1 MKGSLKNK
9 VKLFSL
15 SAGVVLGI
23 GVFWAVPITGVAY
36 HQSNENTLTEYMES
50 ESFTEMRDQKIDE
63 VEQSF
68 KNDEITYEESVEKIN
83 HLNSKEFAD
92 ESLKT
97 KSEGYVKSKN
107 IENDLLITTYVE
119 TGLVAA
125 VWLGAI
131 ADLMMTCL
139 KYSKVQS
146 ANDHA
151 SKELAELA
159 ECLKYNTIKSGN
171 EDETNDN
178 DENNVEQQ

>member
-23 GVFWAVPITGVAY
+23 GAFMAVPITGVAY

-68 KNDEITYEESVEKIN
+68 KNDEITYEESVEQTN
-83 HLNSKEFAD
+83 RLNSKEFAE

-107 IENDLLITTYVE
+107 IENALFKTTIAECVFAVGVSLYGV
-119 TGLVAA
+119 VA
-125 VWLGAI
+125 I
-131 ADLMMTCL
+131 IRLMNGKTQ
-139 KYSKVQS
+139 YS
-146 ANDHA
+146 NDHA

-178 DENNVEQQ
+178 DENNAEQQ